1 MLKVTSDVDQKF
13 LLELE
18 GLLFESAPSPW
29 SLILNRKTKVLTL
42 EGVFE
47 NKQEA
52 RKEIKKLNELLPFNI
67 DQNKVEDLDEGWQK
81 AYKDHFQSWS
91 YKDFKFVPEWE
102 RSSLEQNGNNSCIYI
117 DPGMAFG
124 TGTHETTRLCIEL
137 ITDIFYQ
144 NSIPKDR
151 FLDIGCGSGILSIL
165 AQIVGFRCITGI
177 DNDEN
182 AIINSKQNLSLNFQ
196 SSKINFTKKC
206 INSIEANSFNCIVA
220 NIQAD
225 VLMTHCDRLTR
236 SLCKNGNLILSG
248 ILDYEMNEVIK
259 TFQKQLITNN
269 LNGKTR
275 TRQLNEWCAIHIEI
289 L

>member
-1 MLKVTSDVDQKF
+1 MLKVTSVVDQKF

-18 GLLFESAPSPW
+18 GLLFETAPSPW
-29 SLILNRKTKVLTL
+29 SLILNRKTKVLIL

-47 NKQEA
+47 NKEEV
-52 RKEIKKLNELLPFNI
+52 RKEIQKLNELLPFNI
-67 DQNKVEDLDEGWQK
+67 DQNKVEDLDESWEK

-102 RSSLEQNGNNSCIYI
+102 RNSLDQNGNISCIYI

-137 ITDIFYQ
+137 ITDIFYK

-165 AQIVGFRCITGI
+165 AQAVGFRCITGI

-182 AIINSKQNLSLNFQ
+182 AIINSKQNLSLNFE

-206 INSIEANSFNCIVA
+206 INSIETNSFDCIVA

-225 VLMTHCDRLTR
+225 VLMTHSDRLTR

-248 ILDYEMNEVIK
+248 ILDYEINEVIK
-259 TFQKQLITNN
+259 TFQKQLITSN
-269 LNGKTR
+269 LNGKTQ
-275 TRQLNEWCAIHIEI
+275 TRQLNEWCAIHIE
-289 L
+289 LL